1 VGGVEN
7 RGLVLTGGGAR
18 AAYQAGVIRALAE
31 IGGPGPSPFNVITG
45 VSAGAVNGVSMAAG
59 ADDFR
64 NAAERLNALW
74 LDLKPGTIYRTDT
87 RRLLGVGGRWLKELT
102 VGGLLG
108 ASDINYLLDTAPLRG
123 FLRTHLPV
131 PRMRR
136 HIRSGVLRGVAVSAT
151 NYADGTAV
159 TFYDG
164 APDIAPWSRAIR
176 VGVRERINVDHVMA
190 SAAIPVFFPPVKIR
204 GVWFGDGC
212 VRLLSPLSPAIHL
225 GATRIV
231 AVGVR
236 HQPDAASRKLAPELP
251 ISQIAG
257 LLLNAVFLDSLEG
270 DVERLERMNRTLGLV
285 PASAREKMADALR
298 QIPILVLQPSRDL
311 GELAADQVQRF
322 PGMLRYLLRSIGASG
337 DGGSDLLSYLAFE
350 PVYVSRCINLG
361 YEDTMARRRQVEA
374 FLGQAPARVGAA

>member
-1 VGGVEN
+1 MEN

-18 AAYQAGVIRALAE
+18 AAYQAGAIRALAE
-31 IGGPGPSPFNVITG
+31 IAGPGPSPFNVITG
-45 VSAGAVNGVSMAAG
+45 VSAGAVNGVSLAAG
-59 ADDFR
+59 AEDFR
-64 NAAERLNALW
+64 NAAARLGDLW
-74 LDLKPGTIYRTDT
+74 LALQPGTIYRTDT
-87 RRLLGVGGRWLKELT
+87 RRMLGVGGRWLKELT

-108 ASDINYLLDTAPLRG
+108 ASDINYLLDTSPLRD

-151 NYADGTAV
+151 NYGDGTAV
-159 TFYDG
+159 TFFDG
-164 APDIAPWSRAIR
+164 APDIAPWARAIR
-176 VGVRERINVDHVMA
+176 VGVRERIKVEHVMA
-190 SAAIPVFFPPVKIR
+190 SAAIPVFFPPVKLR
-204 GVWFGDGC
+204 GMWFGDGC
-212 VRLLSPLSPAIHL
+212 VRLLSPLSPAVHL
-225 GATRIV
+225 GATRIL
-231 AVGVR
+231 AIGVR
-236 HQPDAASRKLAPELP
+236 HRPEASGRRPAPGLP

-270 DVERLERMNRTLGLV
+270 DVERLERMNRTLQLV
-285 PASAREKMADALR
+285 PPGARDKMLDPLR
-298 QIPILVLQPSRDL
+298 QIPILVLRPSRDL

-361 YEDTMARRRQVEA
+361 YEDTMARRAEVEA
-374 FLGQAPARVGAA
+374 FLADAPARAGAA

>member
-1 VGGVEN
+1 MEN

-18 AAYQAGVIRALAE
+18 AAYQAGAIRALAE
-31 IGGPGPSPFNVITG
+31 IAGPGPSPFNVITG
-45 VSAGAVNGVSMAAG
+45 VSAGAVNGVSLAAG
-59 ADDFR
+59 AEDFR
-64 NAAERLNALW
+64 NAAARLGDLW
-74 LDLKPGTIYRTDT
+74 LALQPGTIYRTDT
-87 RRLLGVGGRWLKELT
+87 RRMLGVGGRWLKELT

-108 ASDINYLLDTAPLRG
+108 ASDINYLLDTSPLRD
-123 FLRTHLPV
+123 FLRSHLPV

-151 NYADGTAV
+151 NYGDGTAV
-159 TFYDG
+159 TFFDG
-164 APDIAPWSRAIR
+164 APDIAPWARAIR
-176 VGVRERINVDHVMA
+176 VGVRERIKVEHVMA
-190 SAAIPVFFPPVKIR
+190 SAAIPVFFPPVKLR
-204 GVWFGDGC
+204 GMWFGDGC
-212 VRLLSPLSPAIHL
+212 VRLLSPLSPAVHL
-225 GATRIV
+225 GATRIL

-236 HQPDAASRKLAPELP
+236 HRPDGSGRRPAPDLP

-270 DVERLERMNRTLGLV
+270 DVERLERMNRTLQLV
-285 PASAREKMADALR
+285 PPAARDKMLDPLR
-298 QIPILVLQPSRDL
+298 QIPILVLRPSRDL

-361 YEDTMARRRQVEA
+361 YEDTMARRAEVEA
-374 FLGQAPARVGAA
+374 FLADAPARAGAA